1 MYESLYGNFTNY
13 GISLVLWGLSSL
25 KTLLQES
32 SLAQAKHVRP
42 TVEFAGRLLRI
53 GRSRKRRHRC
63 WPLIG
68 HKKIQSQ
75 TNIRMSRGIGLLRR
89 IIHILQ
95 KPNSIIAK
103 YRKGIFSFLMVFI
116 LAKVSEEKNRRLTLL
131 TR

>member
-13 GISLVLWGLSSL
+13 GISVVLWGLSSL

-42 TVEFAGRLLRI
+42 TIEFAGKLLRI
-53 GRSRKRRHRC
+53 GRTRKRRDRC

-68 HKKIQSQ
+68 HKKIQSK
-75 TNIRMSRGIGLLRR
+75 TDIRISRGIGLLRR
-89 IIHILQ
+89 ILHILR

-103 YRKGIFSFLMVFI
+103 YGKGIFSFLMVFI
-116 LAKVSEEKNRRLTLL
+116 LAKVSEEKNQA
-131 TR
+131 